1 MTEKEKAKAYDDL
14 MYILCLLYNCKEDEA
29 CRVVDLCFDHLW
41 DECTCVIVNQTL
53 AELVRRYRK
62 EKGINEEKFCF

>member
-14 MYILCLLYNCKEDEA
+14 MYILCNRYNCKEDEEIRGA
-29 CRVVDLCFDHLW
+29 VDLCFDHRW
-41 DECTCVIVNQTL
+41 DECTCVIVNPTL

-62 EKGINEEKFCF
+62 EKGINEEE

>member
-14 MYILCLLYNCKEDEA
+14 MYILCFRYNCKEGEEIRGA
-29 CRVVDLCFDHLW
+29 VDLCFDHLW

-62 EKGINEEKFCF
+62 EKGMNEEE

>member
-14 MYILCLLYNCKEDEA
+14 MYILCILYNCKEGEEIRGA
-29 CRVVDLCFDHLW
+29 VDLCFDHRW
-41 DECTCVIVNQTL
+41 DESICVIVNQTL

-62 EKGINEEKFCF
+62 EKGINEEE